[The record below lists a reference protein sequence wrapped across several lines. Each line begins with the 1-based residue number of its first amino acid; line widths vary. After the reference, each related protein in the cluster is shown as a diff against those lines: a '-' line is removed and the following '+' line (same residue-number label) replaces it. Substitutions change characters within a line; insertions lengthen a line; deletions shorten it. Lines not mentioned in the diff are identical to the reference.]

1 MNINEHMDYW
11 LDSGEHDLETAESLF
26 ASEKYDWCLFLAH
39 LVLEKVVKALY
50 VRDNDNRLPPKTHN
64 LVKLAEQTSLALT
77 EDQKLFLDEVN
88 DFNVEVRYPVY
99 RQELYKVCTK
109 EMAEGY
115 LTRIKE
121 FYRWVRSQVGREKS

>member
-26 ASEKYDWCLFLAH
+26 A
-39 LVLEKVVKALY
+39 
-50 VRDNDNRLPPKTHN
+50 
-64 LVKLAEQTSLALT
+64 AEQTSLALT